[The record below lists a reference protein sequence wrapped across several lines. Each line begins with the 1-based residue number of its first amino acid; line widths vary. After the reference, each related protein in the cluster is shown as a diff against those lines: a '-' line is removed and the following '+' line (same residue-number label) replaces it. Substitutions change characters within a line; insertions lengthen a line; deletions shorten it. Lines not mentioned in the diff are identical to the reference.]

1 MLSSSLASP
10 LRLRAAGQSRR
21 QRHGTTLRVAN
32 LLTGSTSV
40 TVTAGGTTLMSGSP
54 FQTITGYQDIPA
66 GTYTFNVNLSG
77 AATPAYTASSTL
89 ANVSAY
95 TFLVFGATS
104 NVTGLLLTDT
114 VLVNVPTGNFAI
126 SMANASP
133 TAGGV
138 DLYLTAP
145 GADIGVAT
153 PIVTGMVYGASSGS

>member
-1 MLSSSLASP
+1 MRLTRALVVSACLAAFA
-10 LRLRAAGQSRR
+10 LAGCGLNPSGNGT
-21 QRHGTTLRVAN
+21 GTTLRVAN

-54 FQTITGYQDIPA
+54 SQTITGYQDIPA
-66 GTYTFNVNLSG
+66 GTYTFNVNLPG

-89 ANVSAY
+89 ANVTAY

-126 SMANASP
+126 SMANRAP

-138 DLYLTAP
+138 DS
-145 GADIGVAT
+145 I
-153 PIVTGMVYGASSGS
+153 